1 MISAN
6 QAREKV
12 QNYVESDGNFHIA
25 KIEELVI
32 KAAEVGKYSVS
43 YKPEGFLDP
52 EIRDYITAQILS
64 AGFQA
69 NWDESKTKIIVNWR
83 KG

>member
-1 MISAN
+1 MINAN
-6 QAREKV
+6 QVREKV
-12 QNYVESDGNFHIA
+12 QNYVEGNGNFHIA

-43 YKPEGFLDP
+43 YKPESFLDP

-64 AGFQA
+64 AGFQTS
-69 NWDESKTKIIVNWR
+69 WDESKTKVTINWR
-83 KG
+83 RG